1 MGKTCS
7 QGSLENPRQNGVS
20 EDSEAMGRTY
30 SPDSLEN
37 PRQLMESQD

>member
-20 EDSEAMGRTY
+20 EDSEAMGKTC
-30 SPDSLEN
+30 SQGSLEN
-37 PRQLMESQD
+37 GRNLV